1 MPEYPDN
8 FEMKPGEIATIE
20 LRYAEPKTGV
30 VSKGRNEGNTWILYS
45 VQVNNDG
52 EWRGWFTSP
61 DSTAYN
67 AHKMIQK
74 RNYKPGISIDIELT
88 AEGKWIIRGETYETV
103 FDLKPEQKEATS
115 GPQPLDAPVPTNGPQ
130 EADPLAA
137 LEARLL
143 TFSQAVNVRFK
154 SIEEKQKANS
164 DQIDLLVKHTGCLP
178 F

>member
-1 MPEYPDN
+1 MADYPDN
-8 FEMKPGEIATIE
+8 FEMKPGDKATIE

-30 VSKGRNEGNTWILYS
+30 VSKGRNEGNTWILYN

-88 AEGKWIIRGETYETV
+88 AESKWIIRGETYEDV
-103 FDLKPEQKEATS
+103 FDLGSEQPS
-115 GPQPLDAPVPTNGPQ
+115 DLSTN
-130 EADPLAA
+130 DPLETRLRDKFKQIETA
-137 LEARLL
+137 LKLVDARISDLEEAVQPR
-143 TFSQAVNVRFK
+143 SEPPAGD
-154 SIEEKQKANS
+154 EE
-164 DQIDLLVKHTGCLP
+164 IP

>member
-1 MPEYPDN
+1 MSDFPDN
-8 FEMKPGEIATIE
+8 FEMKPGDKASIE

-30 VSKGRNEGNTWILYS
+30 VSKGRNEGNTWILYQ

-74 RNYKPGISIDIELT
+74 RGYKPGISIDIELT
-88 AEGKWIIRGETYETV
+88 AEAKWIIRGETYGDV
-103 FDLKPEQKEATS
+103 FGEQN
-115 GPQPLDAPVPTNGPQ
+115 GDA
-130 EADPLAA
+130 LAA
-137 LEARLL
+137 LESRTKAA
-143 TFSQAVNVRFK
+143 FGIVGDRFK
-154 SIEEKQKANS
+154 DLEQQCRDFKKQIELLEDKNRDLKASPQKEVLS
-164 DQIDLLVKHTGCLP
+164 DDDIP